1 MVFKLQQ
8 PFHQIRAMET
18 SNFLGLQTAEM
29 KGLCYSLSI
38 EWVKLVCTDLI
49 PRIEKLNIFRAISRH
64 RAYLAYS
71 AYSAC
76 KPFFADDPF
85 YLFFKIHL
93 KKLRVAEHFRLRSH
107 NSMDFAVRHLFCE
120 KFFSKKI
127 IAFAESNAYKFSSIL
142 ADQASNYDA
151 VLIIKNYENKIFHG
165 FRGHAFAISCST
177 DTPILF
183 DPNYGQF
190 IYRGFNGNKKDLA
203 HALMNCSTG
212 GRKVLLPT
220 LDFSYVRYAA
230 IGMSANKGWIAS
242 EATRMI

>member
-18 SNFLGLQTAEM
+18 SNFLGVQTEM
-29 KGLCYSLSI
+29 KGLCYGLSI

-49 PRIEKLNIFRAISRH
+49 PRIEKLNIFRAISLQ
-64 RAYLAYS
+64 RAYLMHS
-71 AYSAC
+71 ECDSS
-76 KPFFADDPF
+76 FADDPF
-85 YLFFKIHL
+85 YLFRKIHL
-93 KKLRVAEHFRLRSH
+93 KNMRFVEHFRIHSH
-107 NSMDFAVRHLFCE
+107 NTLDFGIRYIFCE

-151 VLIIKNYENKIFHG
+151 VLIIKIQVSRLLPGVRSHIF
-165 FRGHAFAISCST
+165 AMSCST

-190 IYRGFNGNKKDLA
+190 IYRGFNGNKK
-203 HALMNCSTG
+203 
-212 GRKVLLPT
+212 R
-220 LDFSYVRYAA
+220 FSPC
-230 IGMSANKGWIAS
+230 INEMLH
-242 EATRMI
+242 